1 MPDFESKFICQP
13 YHGFASWDDFF
24 TRQFRPGQ
32 RPITAVGDD
41 SVIVNACESAPFKL
55 AHGVKRIDN
64 FWIKGQPYSLRH
76 MFADDPV
83 NSRIAVVSQWDRA
96 VRWALILLR
105 QFGAVGDED
114 WEQVSGKVALDA
126 ADDFSA

>member
-1 MPDFESKFICQP
+1 MPDFESKFIYQP

-32 RPITAVGDD
+32 RPITAIGDD

-83 NSRIAVVSQWDRA
+83 KE
-96 VRWALILLR
+96 
-105 QFGAVGDED
+105 QFVGGTGKYFGDEGTMTTKLVD
-114 WEQVSGKVALDA
+114 MDKSIFRTTYKLIKE
-126 ADDFSA
+126 